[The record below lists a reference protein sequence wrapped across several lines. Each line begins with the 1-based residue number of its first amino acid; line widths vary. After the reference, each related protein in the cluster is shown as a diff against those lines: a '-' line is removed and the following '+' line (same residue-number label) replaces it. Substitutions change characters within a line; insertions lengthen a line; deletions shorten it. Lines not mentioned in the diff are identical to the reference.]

1 MRNVL
6 AFAGSNSSSSV
17 NKKLAT
23 FASEN
28 LTNTSFDVLDLRD
41 FSLPIYSEDEEK
53 KGFPEDVKKF
63 TFLLDN
69 YDGFILS
76 LDRKSVV

>member
-23 FASEN
+23 FAAEN

-41 FSLPIYSEDEEK
+41 YSKKLYNGVLKLP
-53 KGFPEDVKKF
+53 
-63 TFLLDN
+63 TFLIDDVIYLTP
-69 YDGFILS
+69 S
-76 LDRKSVV
+76 TE